1 MSNHPDLG
9 TLRAYLDHEAPDHD
23 QLTAHVRACL
33 ECTREIRTL
42 RADAMTVTAH
52 LDVLAGLRSTSDGG
66 SPRGVV
72 GIGMLSTPAG
82 RAVAADLLSAFHSE
96 QVAAVRLTA
105 DQAAELEEALY
116 GLGEPKPDEPVDNSM
131 KPVAS
136 VEEAAAMV
144 PLDIAQPEA
153 SVLPEGVD
161 AVADE
166 VLVSKSFT
174 VGFEFDEEKTK
185 SYMQD
190 LGSQVQIPDGY
201 DGTTLTV
208 TYPDAVALVYL
219 ADDDTS
225 DAEVIVGTA
234 GAVSVN
240 SDGLS
245 LPQLQSFLEQVPG
258 IPDDLM
264 KQLNDINVL
273 EGTLPIP
280 IPTDYITGENTEV
293 GGNPAVKFAQPGVGS
308 GYLWQ
313 ESDRII
319 GVAAVGDEYEAEK
332 IAESLA
338 D

>member
-1 MSNHPDLG
+1 MSAQPMSNHPDLG

-66 SPRGVV
+66 SPRSIVQSAGAAPVEPPVRHRKRGLVAAAAAGVV

-264 KQLNDINVL
+264 K
-273 EGTLPIP
+273 
-280 IPTDYITGENTEV
+280 
-293 GGNPAVKFAQPGVGS
+293 
-308 GYLWQ
+308 
-313 ESDRII
+313 
-319 GVAAVGDEYEAEK
+319 
-332 IAESLA
+332 
-338 D
+338 